1 MSILRR
7 HIFENI
13 LNCRDIGGYPTAD
26 GATEFGRFIRCGIV
40 RTPADWEIEKLNK
53 LGVRTAI
60 DLRGC
65 YEAEENPLHF
75 DRLDG
80 ADVYNLPLF
89 EFNVA
94 TKEGIDLDLATTYEM
109 IADNYKENIA
119 KILNVIA
126 DAKEGVILYNCF
138 FGKDRTGILTM
149 LLLSIAGV
157 SKEDII
163 ADYQQTYTYVKTYI
177 KEHRDVL
184 WDVSSETH
192 YSLPETMETLI
203 DRIESKYGSVINYI
217 LSTGVS
223 DEAIDKIRERLCGV
237 NK

>member
-13 LNCRDIGGYPTAD
+13 LNCRDIGGYPTEH
-26 GATEFGRFIRCGIV
+26 GSTKFGRFIRCGIV
-40 RTPADWEIEKLNK
+40 NTPADWEIEKLNM
-53 LGVRTAI
+53 LGVKTTI
-60 DLRGC
+60 DLRGR
-65 YEAEENPLHF
+65 YEAEETPLLL
-75 DRLDG
+75 DRLDD

-94 TKEGIDLDLATTYEM
+94 TNDGMDLDLSTIYEG
-109 IADNYKENIA
+109 IIDNYKENIV

-126 DAKEGVILYNCF
+126 EAKEGVILYNCF

-177 KEHRDVL
+177 KEHKDVL
-184 WDVSSETH
+184 WDVSSEKH
-192 YSLPETMETLI
+192 LSLPETMETLI
-203 DRIESKYGSVINYI
+203 ERIENKYGSVVDYI
-217 LSTGVS
+217 RYAGVN
-223 DEAIDKIRERLCGV
+223 EETIEKIKEKLCGG
-237 NK
+237 

>member
-7 HIFENI
+7 HKFTNI
-13 LNCRDIGGYPTAD
+13 LNCRDIGGYPTSS
-26 GATEFGRFIRCGIV
+26 GSTKFGRFLRCGIV
-40 RTPADWEIEKLNK
+40 STPEEEEIEKLQT
-53 LGVRTAI
+53 LGVRTII
-60 DLRGC
+60 DLRGT
-65 YEAEENPLHF
+65 YEATDMPL
-75 DRLDG
+75 RLERLEG

-89 EFNVA
+89 ELNVA
-94 TKEGIDLDLATTYEM
+94 TNEGMGLELAQIYEL
-109 IADNYKENIA
+109 IIENYKGNIA

-163 ADYQQTYTYVKTYI
+163 ADYQQTYTYVKPYI
-177 KEHRDVL
+177 ETHRDIL
-184 WDVSSETH
+184 WDSSNEKH
-192 YSLPETMETLI
+192 YSLPETMENVI
-203 DRIESKYGSVINYI
+203 NRIEEKYGSVTDYI

-223 DEAIDKIRERLCGV
+223 VETILKIKEKLCGG
-237 NK
+237 